1 MGAQPE
7 HIAQT
12 LCFFCLFLDR
22 LAEKLTIFTISN
34 KQENL
39 SFAVR
44 NLTAKHQNSNL
55 ENLTRRNV
63 RVGNDSM
70 EKEVLKYE
78 MGPGVEAF
86 STRKECGLPYPVLQP
101 HQTHSTR
108 VEVIGSPD
116 VSRDDLQGVDAL
128 VTDLRGVAI
137 GVRTAD
143 CIPVLLYD
151 PVKKVIGAAHSGWRG
166 TINHISTKAVL
177 EMARRWGS
185 HPSDIRAAIGPG
197 IGLDSFQVGEE
208 VAVYFKESGFP
219 LDRIWSFRG
228 PRVPGSMEGGHHIDL
243 KECIRFTL
251 LKCGLL
257 EANISVC
264 PVDTYLDGS
273 FYSARREG
281 KQTGRIINSI
291 KLL

>member
-1 MGAQPE
+1 
-7 HIAQT
+7 
-12 LCFFCLFLDR
+12 
-22 LAEKLTIFTISN
+22 
-34 KQENL
+34 
-39 SFAVR
+39 
-44 NLTAKHQNSNL
+44 
-55 ENLTRRNV
+55 
-63 RVGNDSM
+63 M
-70 EKEVLKYE
+70 EKEALKYD

-86 STRKECGLPYPVLQP
+86 STRKECELPYPVLQP

-185 HPSDIRAAIGPG
+185 LPSDIRAAIGPG

-228 PRVPGSMEGGHHIDL
+228 PRVPVPW
-243 KECIRFTL
+243 R
-251 LKCGLL
+251 
-257 EANISVC
+257 EATIS
-264 PVDTYLDGS
+264 T
-273 FYSARREG
+273 
-281 KQTGRIINSI
+281 
-291 KLL
+291 